1 MIGMQ
6 YKVLL
11 PSEYD
16 MKVIRERVANNGF
29 KMDGFQD
36 LKWKM
41 YLIAEKGKNGNL
53 QNEYAPL
60 YLWEKHD
67 GMNKFLFEGFYDNI
81 LNSFGW
87 QQVNIGVPIVD
98 TTGEN
103 IKQAKFAVEFT
114 YDITPRLSLQQVV
127 AEMQRQ
133 EVEVAGA
140 LASITIY
147 NPDKWK
153 YTKIYFL
160 DQLETQV
167 SERGKVYEV
176 LYVSQG

>member
-6 YKVLL
+6 YKVIL
-11 PSEYD
+11 PSDYD
-16 MKVIRERVANNGF
+16 MNVIRERVKNNGF

-41 YLIAEKGKNGNL
+41 YLIAEKDKKGSL

-87 QQVNIGVPIVD
+87 QQVNIGIPILD
-98 TTGEN
+98 TTAEN
-103 IKQAKFAVEFT
+103 IKNAKFAVEFT
-114 YDITPRLSLQQVV
+114 YEVEPNLHLQRVV
-127 AEMQRQ
+127 EEMKRQ
-133 EVEVAGA
+133 EFAMEGA

-153 YTKIYFL
+153 YTKIYFF
-160 DQLETQV
+160 DRLEG
-167 SERGKVYEV
+167 EIPDHGKVYEV
-176 LYVSQG
+176 LYVSLG

>member
-6 YKVLL
+6 YKVIL
-11 PSEYD
+11 PSNYD
-16 MKVIRERVANNGF
+16 MGMIRERVKNNGF

-36 LKWKM
+36 LKWKV
-41 YLIAEKGKNGNL
+41 YLITEKDKNGNL

-87 QQVNIGVPIVD
+87 QHINIGVPILEATSV
-98 TTGEN
+98 N
-103 IKQAKFAVEFT
+103 IKNAKFAVEFT
-114 YDITPRLSLQQVV
+114 YEVEPSLSLQKVV
-127 AEMQRQ
+127 SEMKRQ
-133 EVEVAGA
+133 ELELEGD
-140 LASITIY
+140 LESITIY

-160 DQLETQV
+160 HTLESKVTD
-167 SERGKVYEV
+167 RGKVYTV
-176 LYVSQG
+176 LHVSC

>member
-6 YKVLL
+6 YKVIL
-11 PSEYD
+11 PSNYD
-16 MKVIRERVANNGF
+16 MNVIRERVKNNGF

-41 YLIAEKGKNGNL
+41 YLIAEKDKNGSL

-81 LNSFGW
+81 VNSFGW

-98 TTGEN
+98 TTSEN
-103 IKQAKFAVEFT
+103 IKNAKFAVEFT
-114 YDITPRLSLQQVV
+114 YEIEPRLSLQGVA
-127 AEMQRQ
+127 AEMKGQ
-133 EVEVAGA
+133 EVELEGA

-160 DQLETQV
+160 DRVEAEF
-167 SERGKVYEV
+167 SDRGKVYEI

>member
-6 YKVLL
+6 YKVIL
-11 PSEYD
+11 PSNYD
-16 MKVIRERVANNGF
+16 MDMIRERVKNNGF

-41 YLIAEKGKNGNL
+41 YLIAEKDKNGNL
-53 QNEYAPL
+53 QNEYSPL

-87 QQVNIGVPIVD
+87 QHVNIGVPILD
-98 TTGEN
+98 TTSEN
-103 IKQAKFAVEFT
+103 IKNARFAVEIT
-114 YDITPRLSLQQVV
+114 YEIEPSLSLRKLVS
-127 AEMQRQ
+127 EMKGQ
-133 EVEVAGA
+133 ELGLRNDLE
-140 LASITIY
+140 SITIY

-153 YTKIYFL
+153 YTKFYFL
-160 DQLETQV
+160 QTLEDNV
-167 SERGKVYEV
+167 FEFGKVYTI
-176 LYVSQG
+176 LHISQ